1 MVYVQVHKQH
11 NNSMLPRTSRAIT
24 LHPMGNGQ
32 GSYYFLSLHSSN
44 KIIRNNWTA
53 LMMPEEVIA
62 TVHQLDKAC
71 KKYKGIIFT
80 DKDGNIKEMQKNMN
94 RWNIMMIM
102 TMTMKYP

>member
-1 MVYVQVHKQH
+1 
-11 NNSMLPRTSRAIT
+11 
-24 LHPMGNGQ
+24 
-32 GSYYFLSLHSSN
+32 
-44 KIIRNNWTA
+44 
-53 LMMPEEVIA
+53 MMPEEVIA